1 MPRDWNWIWSI
12 PLKILY
18 QLYTCT
24 HIKRNKYSHC
34 SQYVIDFN
42 IKRIHFPCFYF
53 YSMKLGIFPLIHFDL
68 KSELT
73 SLWCKIKKF
82 MDIFTLGLTQRNANQ
97 TQLSQER
104 KLVVLFLKEVTI
116 TRTSFGRKW
125 FPLRMNRSKLIFKV
139 QMKFSF
145 DEHST

>member
-1 MPRDWNWIWSI
+1 
-12 PLKILY
+12 
-18 QLYTCT
+18 
-24 HIKRNKYSHC
+24 
-34 SQYVIDFN
+34 
-42 IKRIHFPCFYF
+42 
-53 YSMKLGIFPLIHFDL
+53 
-68 KSELT
+68 
-73 SLWCKIKKF
+73 
-82 MDIFTLGLTQRNANQ
+82 MDILTLGLTQRNANQ

-145 DEHST
+145 DEHSTLVEITFRIRFCDPEISSGLELSIRK